1 LDGLLLSYKAA
12 RQKACDGQKS
22 AQTRGV
28 NLFLVWDAFAP
39 CLEGV
44 VQYDDPK
51 KPVFRDMNKV
61 ATKNKFR
68 PDRET

>member
-1 LDGLLLSYKAA
+1 MPKQEVSK
-12 RQKACDGQKS
+12 K
-22 AQTRGV
+22 
-28 NLFLVWDAFAP
+28 NLVWDAFAA

-51 KPVFRDMNKV
+51 KPVFRVMNKV